1 MYSKQII
8 SIQLLGSSCQFY
20 IDFAIILFMLF
31 IFSNLKTNIRLKI
44 QFFCANYYV
53 QILQTK
59 CEMKILEEGKHK
71 SSMQIIV
78 LLFFFSSPRRK
89 KKKDLVLSKLLSFVF
104 FKTKRNL
111 NLIFKSVK
119 TWVMSSTAMRKEKG
133 NVFL

>member
-1 MYSKQII
+1 
-8 SIQLLGSSCQFY
+8 
-20 IDFAIILFMLF
+20 MLF

-44 QFFCANYYV
+44 QFFYANYYV

-78 LLFFFSSPRRK
+78 LLFFSFSK
-89 KKKDLVLSKLLSFVF
+89 EEKKKDLVLSKLLSFVF

-111 NLIFKSVK
+111 NLIFNSVK
-119 TWVMSSTAMRKEKG
+119 TWVISSTAIRKEKG

>member
-8 SIQLLGSSCQFY
+8 SIQLLGSNCQFY

-31 IFSNLKTNIRLKI
+31 IFSNLKTNMRLKI

-78 LLFFFSSPRRK
+78 LLFFFFSKEEK
-89 KKKDLVLSKLLSFVF
+89 KKRIWFSLNYLVLFFSKR
-104 FKTKRNL
+104 KRNL